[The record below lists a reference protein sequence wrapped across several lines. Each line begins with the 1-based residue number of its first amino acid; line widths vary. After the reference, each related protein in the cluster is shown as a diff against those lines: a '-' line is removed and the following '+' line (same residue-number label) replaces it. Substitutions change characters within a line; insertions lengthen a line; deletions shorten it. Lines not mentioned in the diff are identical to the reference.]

1 MSELLALVDLEGAR
15 DRRIG
20 GYSKG
25 MLQRIGLAQA
35 LIQEPRLVILDE
47 PTAGVDPVGS
57 RQIRDLILKLRERGI
72 TVFLCSHL
80 LEQVQE
86 VCDHVGIIFQGRMIQ
101 RGTSRGADR
110 HRGPDRNRAARRQP
124 GVDGA
129 DHRAGGEARRARPWC
144 APANPAPRWNAC
156 SCAKSAKKNDEHPP
170 SIPRSRGSH
179 CSRILIIAT
188 HAFTQ
193 LARMKVFY
201 FLAIFAVIAIAS
213 NFFDLPQ
220 HEGPESVGA
229 NVLSSIKSWSLG
241 AMTLFSVVL
250 SVVATALLL
259 PKDVEDRTLYTI
271 LAKPVPRLDY
281 LAGKLLG
288 VLLLVFVSLAL
299 MDVLM
304 TVVLQI
310 RTAMVVAQQ
319 EAMATALGWH
329 AGRDRLAARRKPWPT
344 GRIWSLQGA
353 VFAVFLRASIMAS
366 LALLISTFSTS
377 TLFTTIVSF
386 LIYFIGHF
394 QADARDFYLQAGQAG
409 EGGLAR
415 AVSLLVS
422 LVLPDF
428 QLFNVI
434 DAVIEGQ
441 AMPLLVLGKLT
452 LVGGYYALFFTIA
465 SWFIFAD
472 KEF

>member
-1 MSELLALVDLEGAR
+1 MN
-15 DRRIG
+15 
-20 GYSKG
+20 
-25 MLQRIGLAQA
+25 
-35 LIQEPRLVILDE
+35 
-47 PTAGVDPVGS
+47 TASHTP
-57 RQIRDLILKLRERGI
+57 LK
-72 TVFLCSHL
+72 
-80 LEQVQE
+80 
-86 VCDHVGIIFQGRMIQ
+86 
-101 RGTSRGADR
+101 
-110 HRGPDRNRAARRQP
+110 
-124 GVDGA
+124 
-129 DHRAGGEARRARPWC
+129 
-144 APANPAPRWNAC
+144 
-156 SCAKSAKKNDEHPP
+156 
-170 SIPRSRGSH
+170 GSH
-179 CSRILIIAT
+179 TGRILVIAT
-188 HAFTQ
+188 HTFTQ

-220 HEGPESVGA
+220 HAGPEALGA
-229 NVLSSIKSWSLG
+229 NVLRSIKSWSLG

-250 SVVATALLL
+250 SIVATALLL

-281 LAGKLLG
+281 LIGKLLG
-288 VLLLVFVSLAL
+288 VLMLVFVSLAL

-310 RTAMVVAQQ
+310 RTSMVLEQQ
-319 EAMATALGWH
+319 EAMATAMGWTQD
-329 AGRDRLAARRKPWPT
+329 AIASMRVETLANGPN
-344 GRIWSLQGA
+344 GSLQGA

-366 LALLISTFSTS
+366 LALLISTFSSS

-394 QADARDFYLQAGQAG
+394 QADARDVYLHAGQAG
-409 EGGLAR
+409 EGGVAR
-415 AVSLLVS
+415 IASLLVS

-441 AMPLLVLGKLT
+441 VLPLLMLGKLT
-452 LVGGYYALFFTIA
+452 LVGLYYAFFFTIA

>member
-1 MSELLALVDLEGAR
+1 MKPS
-15 DRRIG
+15 
-20 GYSKG
+20 S
-25 MLQRIGLAQA
+25 
-35 LIQEPRLVILDE
+35 
-47 PTAGVDPVGS
+47 
-57 RQIRDLILKLRERGI
+57 
-72 TVFLCSHL
+72 
-80 LEQVQE
+80 
-86 VCDHVGIIFQGRMIQ
+86 
-101 RGTSRGADR
+101 
-110 HRGPDRNRAARRQP
+110 
-124 GVDGA
+124 
-129 DHRAGGEARRARPWC
+129 
-144 APANPAPRWNAC
+144 
-156 SCAKSAKKNDEHPP
+156 HPP
-170 SIPRSRGSH
+170 RQGSH
-179 CSRILIIAT
+179 CGRIAVIAT
-188 HAFTQ
+188 HSFTQ

-220 HEGPESVGA
+220 HQGPESMGA
-229 NVLSSIKSWSLG
+229 SVLSSIKSWSLG

-250 SVVATALLL
+250 AIVATALLL

-271 LAKPVPRLDY
+271 LAKPVPRFDY

-310 RTAMVVAQQ
+310 RTSMVVAQQ
-319 EAMATALGWH
+319 ETLAIGLGYTPDALASLRGET
-329 AGRDRLAARRKPWPT
+329 LANGPNA
-344 GRIWSLQGA
+344 SLQGA
-353 VFAVFLRASIMAS
+353 VVAVFLRASIMAS

-394 QADARDFYLQAGQAG
+394 QADARDFYLHGGQAG

-415 AVSLLVS
+415 LASLAGS

-434 DAVIEGQ
+434 DGVIEGQ
-441 AMPLLVLGKLT
+441 ALPLLLLGKLA
-452 LVGGYYALFFTIA
+452 LVAGYYAVFFTLA
-465 SWFIFAD
+465 SWWIFSD